1 MAKLSEFMEWL
12 QGFGARVPLIQLEE
26 KLGDLDL
33 NLDEIGEHLN
43 FDPARYKRNLLSEGP
58 GYQAVILCWL
68 PGQESPI
75 HDHPGSSCAVKVLG
89 GVCTEIMYDWAEDG
103 SLAAHPAVDYPAPG
117 VRGAQD
123 QDMHIV
129 ANRGTEKLV
138 TLHIYT
144 PPLLLMNTYAPS
156 GEITGS
162 IGVAS

>member
-1 MAKLSEFMEWL
+1 MARLGEFLEWL
-12 QGFGARVPLIQLEE
+12 RGFGSRVPLLQLEE
-26 KLGDLDL
+26 QLAGLDL
-33 NLDEIGEHLN
+33 SLEELREQVN
-43 FDPARYKRNLLSEGP
+43 FDPEHYKRNLLSDGP
-58 GYQAVILCWL
+58 GYQALILCWL

-75 HDHPGSSCAVKVLG
+75 HDHTGSSCAVKVLG

-103 SLAAHPAVDYPAPG
+103 SLTAHPAVDYPAPG

-129 ANRGTEKLV
+129 GNRGTENLV

-144 PPLLLMNTYAPS
+144 PPLLQMNTYAPS

-162 IGVAS
+162 IAVVV